1 MEIVPQTVDLKSE
14 SSISVQNP
22 DVSIHELSQDM
33 QVNLQH
39 EGIDIFEDKEK
50 DDIKTIQQ
58 SSPKIVEA
66 IIETYDKGSEPHVSL
81 HELSREFK
89 ANLQ

>member
-1 MEIVPQTVDLKSE
+1 MEIVEQTIDLKSE

-22 DVSIHELSQDM
+22 DVSVHELSQDM
-33 QVNLQH
+33 QVNLPP

-50 DDIKTIQQ
+50 VDIKTIQQ

-66 IIETYDKGSEPHVSL
+66 IIETYDKASEPNVSL
-81 HELSREFK
+81 HELRKEIK